1 MRNHIGLL
9 LSTSLLCAGS
19 FPAAALAQSST
30 PTTSDGADPQATNTN
45 AVALPDVSSGDI
57 VVTALRRSERL
68 QSVPASITAL
78 GGDTLAESHISSSA
92 ELSASIPNL
101 QTTST
106 VGENIP
112 IFSLRG
118 VSMSDFSVNQ
128 QSPVATYFD
137 EVYKG
142 SFPFIPIGLYD
153 LERVEVLRGPQ
164 GTLYGKNTT
173 GGAVNFISRLPQFEN
188 EGYLRLTYGNYERTE
203 ATGALNLAFSD
214 KTAAR
219 VAFTFGRRQGWFKN
233 RAPGQPDLNEAR
245 NYAIRASL
253 RTKPTDNLEL
263 VLRLSTSL
271 DNPYNYGIYG
281 RPLANGIGNGVYEA
295 FGLKSYFRTGLGLR
309 EIETSYGA
317 RRHQRTSSASLTANW
332 DFADG
337 LTLTSVSSYDRGQL
351 HNPEDTEG
359 SPRQV
364 NDNDI
369 RARGYQAAQDLR
381 IASSFDGN
389 LNFIAG
395 AYYNV
400 EKLRASTEYR
410 FFTDIDVDGNGTIN
424 GADCAVDFFTACV
437 YRNSFVQK
445 KSTTA
450 LYSDLTIK
458 VTDAVTLRGGLRY
471 TWDRGRMSDFKAQAF
486 GKDGSPV
493 VNTIPGDPVNF
504 DATTGREFSKGSF
517 TGKVGVDFKLSPDQ
531 LLYASYSRGYR
542 GSSFNSQ
549 AFFAPNE
556 LTVAK
561 PEVVDAFEIGAKTQF
576 FNRALTLNGAAFYY
590 SYQNQQALSLIGV
603 LQPLIN
609 VPKSQIYGAELEIV
623 ARPTAALTL
632 KGAAGYLSTEIKRGV
647 VSGLDLAGNRLP
659 NAATWTFNGSADLDL
674 FKTQTSKL
682 EAGVQAS
689 YSTKQYFDLFNT
701 ERNAQKA
708 YVLFNA
714 QTTYRFADERYGV
727 QLWVKNLFNK
737 NYVTSA
743 LDVSGL
749 GYDYF
754 HLGEP
759 RMYGITLDG
768 KF

>member
-1 MRNHIGLL
+1 MRCH
-9 LSTSLLCAGS
+9 TSLLLTTSLLFAG
-19 FPAAALAQSST
+19 FLPATALAQSAPAAGSGDT
-30 PTTSDGADPQATNTN
+30 GPQADDTET
-45 AVALPDVSSGDI
+45 APPSDDSPTDI

-68 QSVPASITAL
+68 QNVPASISAIS
-78 GGDTLAESHISSSA
+78 GDSLADSHVSSSA
-92 ELSASIPNL
+92 ELSANIPNL

-118 VSMSDFSVNQ
+118 ISMSDYSVNQ

-173 GGAVNFISRLPQFEN
+173 GGAVNFISRLPEFEN
-188 EGYLRLTYGNYERTE
+188 EGYLRLTYGNYKRIE
-203 ATGALNLAFSD
+203 ANGALNLALSD
-214 KTAAR
+214 TTAAR
-219 VAFTFGRRQGWFKN
+219 VAFTFGRRDGWFKN
-233 RAPGQPDLNEAR
+233 LAPGQPDLNQAR

-253 RTKPTDNLEL
+253 RTKPTDELEF

-281 RPLANGIGNGVYEA
+281 RPLADGIGNGVYEA
-295 FGLKSYFRTGLGLR
+295 FGLQSYFRTGLKR
-309 EIETSYGA
+309 HEIETSYGA
-317 RRHQRTSSASLTANW
+317 RRRHRTSSASLTAHW

-337 LTLTSVSSYDRGQL
+337 LRLTSVTSYDRGRF

-359 SPRQV
+359 SPLEI

-381 IASSFDGN
+381 IASSFDGS

-395 AYYNV
+395 AYYNF
-400 EKLRASTEYR
+400 EKLQTGTEYR
-410 FFTDIDVDGNGTIN
+410 FFTDIDVNGSGTID

-437 YRNSFVQK
+437 YRNSFSQK
-445 KSTTA
+445 KNTTA
-450 LYSDLTIK
+450 LYSDLTFEVSDVI
-458 VTDAVTLRGGLRY
+458 TLRGGLRY
-471 TWDRGRMSDFKAQAF
+471 TWDRGRLTDFKAQAF

-493 VNTIPGDPVNF
+493 INTIPGDPANF
-504 DATTGREFSKGSF
+504 DATTDRKFSKGSF
-517 TGKVGVDFKLSPDQ
+517 TGKIGIDFKLSPDQ

-542 GSSFNSQ
+542 GGSFNSQ
-549 AFFAPNE
+549 AFLGPDE

-561 PEVVDAFEIGAKTQF
+561 PEIVDAYEVGAKTQF
-576 FNRALTLNGAAFYY
+576 FDRALTVNAAAFYY
-590 SYQNQQALSLIGV
+590 SYQYQQALSLVGIF
-603 LQPLIN
+603 QTLIN
-609 VPKSQIYGAELEIV
+609 IPKSQIYGAELEIV
-623 ARPTAALTL
+623 ARPTESLTL
-632 KGAAGYLSTEIKRGV
+632 KGAAGYLSTDIKRGV
-647 VSGLDLAGNRLP
+647 VSGVDLAGNRLP
-659 NAATWTFNGSADLDL
+659 NAPTWTLNGSADLEI
-674 FKTQTSKL
+674 FKTKTSKL
-682 EAGVQAS
+682 EVGVQAS

-701 ERNAQKA
+701 ERISQKS
-708 YVLFNA
+708 YMLFNA
-714 QTTYRFADERYGV
+714 QSTYRFADDNYGV
-727 QLWVKNLFNK
+727 QLWVKNLLNK
-737 NYVTSA
+737 KYVTSA
-743 LDVSGL
+743 LDISVF

-759 RMYGITLDG
+759 RMYGVTFDG